1 MELSVEVI
9 ELGRKAEEAVQKEF
23 KLIDENCEYHSLQV
37 LKAFQKYHISDIHLT
52 LLPDMD
58 IQM

>member
-1 MELSVEVI
+1 MELSDEVI

-37 LKAFQKYHISDIHLT
+37 LKAFQK
-52 LLPDMD
+52 
-58 IQM
+58 